1 MSDNDVPSGISASG
15 SGWGVSRRAVLGW
28 AAAGAGA
35 LLLPGT
41 SASATPRRPQADG
54 PIRVWLPGN
63 AVKLRRDEPAG
74 GDGLGTGAPDRPGY
88 EVRLSAAGNEAETAQ
103 LILRSAEGTRSVS
116 VSVSPLQGPAGAL
129 PAEAVSLYQQHYIQV
144 TAPENTH
151 YPAGW
156 YPDALVPLAP
166 GGTVDLTPDANQ
178 GIWVKVAVPAG
189 QPAGDYTGTVTV
201 SGGGALVAIALRLTV
216 HGFSLPDAARAAT
229 AFTIWYDQVAWAHGV
244 TAGTPEYAALM
255 DRYYWYQVSQRLIPD
270 DLPIGTNLE
279 PVEYVRL
286 AEPYLSDDR
295 VTGFR
300 IPYYNG
306 DILGKT
312 RELVELLRDRGWLT
326 KGYFYLGGLID
337 EPQAAKYPLVQQY
350 CQQLRQIAPEVR
362 HIVTTTPVQALA
374 DDVQTWCFPFGHYG
388 APMMEWVREHS
399 HAWWYPLVGTV
410 YPLPSVFIDDNL
422 IGTRLIAWMQ
432 HDFGIEGLL
441 YWSTTIFRK
450 WNGSQYVDR
459 DTWADPTG
467 YPNTNG
473 DGFLLYPGKPV
484 GIDGPV
490 ATIRMEALREGIE
503 DGEYLR
509 LLDERIAATAA
520 DLGLTGVLDP
530 ADVTRPLFDQLYT
543 SVNDY
548 TDDPAALER
557 VRAQV
562 VDQIESLPRGLPVL
576 VTFPQTTEY
585 RVVVAVYAPPG
596 STVRINGVPAQSRG
610 QVGAA
615 ERYEARLI
623 LSAGLREVDVWV
635 GHGSETKELTRTLL
649 VRAMPR
655 SQRTI
660 PVNSFETDADLA
672 RMKLNHVTASRSAE
686 RATHGSFC
694 ARLDF
699 PANVS
704 WPGVSFDAAA
714 HVGTTDW
721 SHYKEIAFDVDN
733 PNPGVPLVLYA
744 KFHQIGGA
752 ADDKHPVWFAPNA
765 ANQIHIDL
773 SRVSIDLRQVASL
786 ELYSFQLAAPFTLY
800 LDNLRFLAGRIGS

>member
-1 MSDNDVPSGISASG
+1 MSDNGVPSGISASG
-15 SGWGVSRRAVLGW
+15 SGRKVSRRAVLGW
-28 AAAGAGA
+28 GAAGAGA

-41 SASATPRRPQADG
+41 SASATPGRAYAAG

-63 AVKLRRDEPAG
+63 AVKLRRDEPV
-74 GDGLGTGAPDRPGY
+74 GDSGGTGAQAGRGC

-103 LILRSAEGTRSVS
+103 LILRSSVGTRNVS
-116 VSVSPLQGPAGAL
+116 VSVSPLHGPAGAL
-129 PAEAVSLYQQHYIQV
+129 PAGAVTLYQQHYIQV
-144 TAPENTH
+144 TTPENGR

-166 GGTVDLTPDANQ
+166 GATVDLTPDANQ
-178 GIWVKVAVPAG
+178 GIWIKVAVPAG
-189 QPAGDYTGTVTV
+189 QPAGDYHGTVTV
-201 SGGGALVAIALRLTV
+201 SGGGARLAIALRLTV

-244 TAGTPEYAALM
+244 TAGTPEYADLM
-255 DRYYWYQVSQRLIPD
+255 DRYYWYQVGQRLIPD

-279 PVEYVRL
+279 PAEYVRL

-362 HIVTTTPVQALA
+362 HVVTTTPVQALA
-374 DDVQTWCFPFGHYG
+374 GDVQTWCFPFGHYG
-388 APMMEWVREHS
+388 AAMMDWVREHS

-410 YPLPSVFIDDNL
+410 YPLPSVFIDDSL
-422 IGTRLIAWMQ
+422 LGTRLIAWMQ

-473 DGFLLYPGKPV
+473 DGFLLYPGTPV

-490 ATIRMEALREGIE
+490 ATIRMEALREGVE

-520 DLGLTGVLDP
+520 GLGLAGALDP

-543 SVNDY
+543 RVNDY

-557 VRAQV
+557 VRAEV

-576 VTFPQTTEY
+576 VTFPQTTEH
-585 RVVVAVYAPPG
+585 RVVVAVYAQPG
-596 STVRINGVPAQSRG
+596 STVLVDGVPARPRG
-610 QVGAA
+610 RAGAA
-615 ERYEARLI
+615 ERYEATLRLA
-623 LSAGLREVDVWV
+623 AGVREVAVRVRRGPATKDV
-635 GHGSETKELTRTLL
+635 TRSVL
-649 VRAMPR
+649 VRAVPPAT
-655 SQRTI
+655 RTTL
-660 PVNSFETDADLA
+660 VNSFETDADLA

-686 RATHGSFC
+686 RATDGTSC

-699 PANVS
+699 PANLS

-721 SHYKEIAFDVDN
+721 SGYDEIAFDVYN

-744 KFHQIGGA
+744 KFHQIGGP
-752 ADDKHPVWFAPNA
+752 ADDKHPVWFAPGA
-765 ANQIHIDL
+765 ANQVHIDL
-773 SRVSIDLRQVASL
+773 SRVSIDLSQVASL
-786 ELYSFQLAAPFTLY
+786 ELYSFQVVAPFTVY
-800 LDNLRFLAGRIGS
+800 LDNLRLLTSRTGR